1 MPKKAE
7 KQPDKKQVDKA
18 LKKLKEV
25 CEQLKLCDK
34 ELKGA
39 LQVAKEVD
47 KALG

>member
-1 MPKKAE
+1 MAKKDV
-7 KQPDKKQVDKA
+7 KPPDKKQVEKA
-18 LKKLKEV
+18 LKRVKEV

-39 LQVAKEVD
+39 LQLAKEVD